1 MLCSTVLF
9 YSHKTAEGQKRNDN
23 AGDKHAAGNR
33 NESLFEGH
41 IEKRRNHA
49 AGICAR
55 AGKRNSDEKEKS
67 DDLIFC
73 HLFGFF
79 HHFGFKAVDK
89 AGKELGIAKIG
100 TQRTRKEILDRIR
113 LAVCGKR

>member
-1 MLCSTVLF
+1 MLCSIVLF
-9 YSHKTAEGQKRNDN
+9 YSHKTAEGQQCDDDT
-23 AGDKHAAGNR
+23 GHKHAAGNR

-55 AGKRNSDEKEKS
+55 AGKRNGDKKEKS

-89 AGKELGIAKIG
+89 AGKELGFAKIG
-100 TQRTRKEILDRIR
+100 KQRTRKKIHDRNR
-113 LAVCGKR
+113 